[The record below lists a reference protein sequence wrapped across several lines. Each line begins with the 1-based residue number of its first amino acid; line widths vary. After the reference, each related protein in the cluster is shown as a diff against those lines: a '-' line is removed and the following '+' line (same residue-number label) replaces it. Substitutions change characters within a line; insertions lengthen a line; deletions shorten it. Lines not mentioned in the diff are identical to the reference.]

1 MPIQGTIT
9 LNHLYTTSNKAQA
22 MPPTDDEGD
31 VLPECY
37 ADQENASST
46 RH

>member
-9 LNHLYTTSNKAQA
+9 LNHLYTSQSKSQA
-22 MPPTDDEGD
+22 MPTMDEEGD

-37 ADQENASST
+37 AEQDEIEAT